1 MKKFNERIDFV
12 WQVLGYKSTRAF
24 DRALGIPE
32 SQTCTI
38 TGPRQATPRID
49 YVQKIV
55 ELHPEVNTNWLLT
68 GEEEW
73 RKPPKGELEALKRK
87 IEELTNT
94 LEQISKEKEE
104 VLEENSVFRN
114 SIVNLAVNRPVNFLP
129 VSIEKTPV
137 NQKIRIFANSYANV
151 AS

>member
-1 MKKFNERIDFV
+1 MKHFNERVDFI

-73 RKPPKGELEALKRK
+73 RKPPKGYLEELKRK
-87 IEELTNT
+87 IEELTNS
-94 LEQISKEKEE
+94 LEQLSKEKNE

-114 SIVNLAVNRPVNFLP
+114 SIINLAVNRPSANFQH
-129 VSIEKTPV
+129 VSMETPV
-137 NQKIRIFANSYANV
+137 NEKVIIFANSRANM